1 MSEDEA
7 VGGGRWAVGSRQL
20 AVGSW
25 QSAVGSW
32 QLAVGSWQLA
42 VGSRR
47 SAMKFGFGV
56 WGMAAAT
63 CDTFFGA
70 WFAGKLQDLRFVNV
84 DLGCAGVTYLL

>member
-1 MSEDEA
+1 MISVRGKKVLSSE
-7 VGGGRWAVGSRQL
+7 GRVLR
-20 AVGSW
+20 VKT
-25 QSAVGSW
+25 VGSW
-32 QLAVGSWQLA
+32 QLAVGSW
-42 VGSRR
+42 R

-84 DLGCAGVTYLL
+84 DLGCTGVTYLL